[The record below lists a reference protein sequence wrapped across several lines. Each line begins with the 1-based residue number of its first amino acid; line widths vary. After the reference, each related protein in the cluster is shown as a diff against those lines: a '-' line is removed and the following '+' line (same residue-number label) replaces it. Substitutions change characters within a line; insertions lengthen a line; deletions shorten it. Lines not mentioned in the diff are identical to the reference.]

1 MEKQFYSA
9 LSETLCKEVLPNGLT
24 VMVVPRPGFTKKLC
38 YFVTDY
44 GAIHTGFSVN
54 GESFTAPAGVAHY
67 LEHKLFDMPGRDVSA
82 EFAALGAS
90 VNAFTGFDMTAY
102 YFGCTEHF
110 EESLRLLLEFVS
122 TPYFTEES
130 VQKEQGIIGQEIGM
144 YQDNP
149 DARIFE
155 LLTDNMYRTHPVR
168 TPILGSVESIA
179 QITPEVLRRCH
190 SAFYR
195 PDNMLL
201 CVVGDVDMES
211 VCQIARE
218 VIPVPEKAAVLAQ
231 RRWDEDLT
239 CPEAYRQTQMEVA
252 MPMFQLGFKCEP
264 LGRGEEAVRQE
275 IIGDLAAEAL
285 FGESSR
291 LYLKLYEE
299 GLIDS
304 AFGGGFETIEGM
316 AMLTAFGDSDDPQAV
331 MDAILEEAAR
341 LAVEGIDETEFLR
354 MKRSAMGRRIRSL
367 DSFDST
373 CFRLCAYH
381 FSGFDYFR
389 FPSLYESLTATDVQE
404 FLRRVARPERASMS
418 CIYPLEMEETT

>member
-1 MEKQFYSA
+1 MEQQMYPA
-9 LSETLCKEVLPNGLT
+9 LSETLYKTVLSNGLT
-24 VMVVPRPGFTKKLC
+24 VLVNKRPGFTKKLC

-44 GAIHTGFSVN
+44 GAIHREFSLD
-54 GESFTAPAGVAHY
+54 GEPFTAPAGVAHY
-67 LEHKLFDMPGRDVSA
+67 LEHKMFDLPGRDVSA

-110 EESLRLLLEFVS
+110 EQSLQLLLEFV
-122 TPYFTEES
+122 TTAYFTEES

-144 YQDNP
+144 YRDNP

-155 LLTDNMYRTHPVR
+155 LLMDNMYRAHPVR
-168 TPILGSVESIA
+168 TPILGTEASIA
-179 QITPEVLRRCH
+179 RITPEVLHRCH

-201 CVVGDVDMES
+201 CVVGDVDPET
-211 VCQIARE
+211 VCRIAE
-218 VIPVPEKAAVLAQ
+218 KTVPAAPAAAVKAV
-231 RRWDEDLT
+231 RRWDEDMT
-239 CPEAYRQTQMEVA
+239 CPTAFSQAQMEVA

-264 LGRGEEAVRQE
+264 LGRGEEAVIQE

-341 LAVEGIDETEFLR
+341 LGREGLEEAEFTR
-354 MKRSAMGRRIRSL
+354 MKRSAMGRRIRGL

-389 FPSLYESLTATDVQE
+389 FPGLYEKLTAEDVRE
-404 FLRRVARPERASMS
+404 FLARVAVPQRASMS
-418 CIYPLEMEETT
+418 CIYPLEMEETL